1 MNLGD
6 TFITIF
12 VILLVACIFFIFP
25 LMVTANQSDSAS
37 QVSLQ
42 TYMTNF
48 VNEICDTG
56 KITKES
62 YDKLI
67 ETITG
72 PNTYQI
78 EIEVKILDDNPSKKI
93 IDKNPNIDLTK
104 IEKNVSVSYYTSQI
118 VKQLDENGCLF
129 LKEGDQVHISI
140 KNDNSTLSNQ
150 LSLFSNSEISTIV
163 AETTQTCTVNGI

>member
-1 MNLGD
+1 M
-6 TFITIF
+6 
-12 VILLVACIFFIFP
+12 
-25 LMVTANQSDSAS
+25 
-37 QVSLQ
+37 
-42 TYMTNF
+42 
-48 VNEICDTG
+48 
-56 KITKES
+56 
-62 YDKLI
+62 
-67 ETITG
+67 
-72 PNTYQI
+72 
-78 EIEVKILDDNPSKKI
+78 KILDDNPSKKI